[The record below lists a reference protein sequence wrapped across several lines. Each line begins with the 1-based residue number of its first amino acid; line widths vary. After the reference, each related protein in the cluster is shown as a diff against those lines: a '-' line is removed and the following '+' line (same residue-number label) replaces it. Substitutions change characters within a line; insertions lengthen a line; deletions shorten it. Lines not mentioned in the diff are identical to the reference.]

1 MSGHEMCGHDHDRSI
16 AGRITWA
23 VLLTAVTLVAEIIGG
38 IWTNSLALLSDAAH
52 VFLDLFALLLSL
64 GAIKL
69 SMLAPSETR
78 TFGWHRSEVFAS
90 FINGVTI
97 FLMAIGIFYE
107 AWGRLLHPEPVNS
120 LPMLIIAAI
129 GLAMNLLA
137 ASALH
142 QHSHDDLNVH
152 SAFLHVIGDAAA
164 SVGVIAGGVVMYFWR
179 WFIVDAAISIGI
191 GCIVFWGSWRVLREA
206 THILLEGVPR
216 NLKVTD
222 VAESIRAASGVKDV
236 HHLNVWTICS
246 HIVALSA
253 HLDVDDD
260 HKHCQADVIHGVEH
274 MLMDRFK
281 ISHTTLQVE
290 CIACAAGPV
299 IKRLSHAAPHL
310 HHEH

>member
-1 MSGHEMCGHDHDRSI
+1 MDTHDHDKSI
-16 AGRITWA
+16 AGKITWA
-23 VLLTAVTLVAEIIGG
+23 VALTAVTLVAEIIGG

-64 GAIKL
+64 GAIRL
-69 SMLAPSETR
+69 SMLPPSETR

-90 FINGVTI
+90 FINGITI

-107 AWGRLLHPEPVNS
+107 AWGRLLHPEAVNS

-164 SVGVIAGGVVMYFWR
+164 SVGVIVGGIIMYFWK
-179 WFIVDAAISIGI
+179 WYALDAVISIGI
-191 GCIVFWGSWRVLREA
+191 GCVVFWGSWRVLRES

-216 NLKVTD
+216 GLTVSEIAD
-222 VAESIRAASGVKDV
+222 SMRAVSGIKDI

-260 HKHCQADVIHGVEH
+260 HKLNQADVIHNVEH
-274 MLMDRFK
+274 MLMDRFH

-290 CIACAAGPV
+290 CISCIAGPV
-299 IKRLSHAAPHL
+299 IKRLSHTSGHS
-310 HHEH
+310 HEH